1 MAVPTAQGETMPH
14 WPGQIAPSLEAARW
28 RCACGKF
35 LQYPPQWA
43 GKKGRCPACGRDV
56 VLPDPQAAEGAL
68 HTVRGHRGALVASA
82 FSPDGTLLATCA
94 AQAAGRPASKTELGE
109 TLLWE
114 ARDGRWESGIQSGID
129 LHWHRDVV
137 SALAFSPDGRWLA
150 TGSHDKTIAVWDVS
164 RGLWGTVMGIHERS
178 LRAHSGAVT
187 SLAFRGDGSLLA
199 SAGHDDAVK
208 LWSADSWRLEA
219 TLGAGRKGGCQ
230 LSFSPGGEWLAAVWR
245 SRGPALIWD
254 VTTRQEQLE
263 LRLRSEEDSE
273 DYGLAF
279 SPDGRRLAVLGAD
292 EVRIWDLSS
301 CQVLSSFQSPGA
313 RAIAWSPT
321 SNFLVTGG
329 WNSKT
334 RQAVF
339 VWDAATG
346 ELVSEWA
353 GHRQPVETVA
363 FTADGQRLASG
374 SQDGSINIWP
384 APNFTQ
390 ARETVTA
397 DEHDRRSL

>member
-1 MAVPTAQGETMPH
+1 MAVHSAQGETLPH
-14 WPGQIAPSLEAARW
+14 WPGHVAPSLEAARS

-43 GKKGRCPACGRDV
+43 GKKARCPACGRDV
-56 VLPDPQAAEGAL
+56 LLPDPQPIEGAL
-68 HTVRGHRGALVASA
+68 QTLRGHRGPLVASA
-82 FSPDGTLLATCA
+82 VSPDGTLLATCA
-94 AQAAGRPASKTELGE
+94 VPAPGRPAAKTELGE

-114 ARDGRWESGIQSGID
+114 ARDGLWESGIQAGID
-129 LHWHRDVV
+129 LHWHRDIV
-137 SALAFSPDGRWLA
+137 SALAFSPNGQWLA
-150 TGSHDKTIAVWDVS
+150 TGSHDKTIALWDVS
-164 RGLWGTVMGIHERS
+164 RGLWGTVMGVHERS

-199 SAGHDDAVK
+199 SAGQDDAVK
-208 LWSADSWRLEA
+208 LWSTASWLLEA
-219 TLGAGRKGGCQ
+219 TLGAGRKGASHV
-230 LSFSPGGEWLAAVWR
+230 SFSPSGQWLAAVWR

-254 VTTRQEQLE
+254 VATRQEHLE
-263 LRLRSEEDSE
+263 LRLRADEDLE

-313 RAIAWSPT
+313 RAIAWSPK
-321 SNFLVTGG
+321 SDVLVTGG
-329 WNSKT
+329 WNAKT
-334 RQAVF
+334 RHSVF

-346 ELVSEWA
+346 GLVSEWA

-363 FTADGQRLASG
+363 FTADGQRLVSG
-374 SQDGSINIWP
+374 SQDGSVNIWP
-384 APNFTQ
+384 APNLT
-390 ARETVTA
+390 
-397 DEHDRRSL
+397 